1 MTILDKIRNL
11 NDLQLCHFLNVIQ
24 GELEM
29 VGMAIKVADNP
40 EIYCSEDG
48 FATAMPK
55 SIPEENSSYYWYRC
69 LSKEWKYD

>member
-1 MTILDKIRNL
+1 M
-11 NDLQLCHFLNVIQ
+11 IQ

-29 VGMAIKVADNP
+29 VGLAIKAADNP